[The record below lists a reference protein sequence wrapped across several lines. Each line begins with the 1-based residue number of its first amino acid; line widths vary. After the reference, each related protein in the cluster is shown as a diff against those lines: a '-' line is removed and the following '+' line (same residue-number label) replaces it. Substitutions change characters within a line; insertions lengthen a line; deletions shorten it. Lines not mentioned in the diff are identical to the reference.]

1 MNKFKVGDLVRGTK
15 NSPYNITDEK
25 MTLGEVIKVYG
36 EDESREDDIC
46 VKVLEHRRSR
56 EVGYTFLVNSQYF
69 DLVEPAPIDSAEKII
84 LSPDNAHATKIVLSP
99 DNAEDIDWLTY
110 KASRIIE
117 RLSEKSGMPI
127 ERLTSLIVIGAEK
140 LVEIEDGKEKEK

>member
-1 MNKFKVGDLVRGTK
+1 MYK
-15 NSPYNITDEK
+15 
-25 MTLGEVIKVYG
+25 
-36 EDESREDDIC
+36 EDERREDDIC
-46 VKVLEHRRSR
+46 VKVLEHRQQYGVGRTFWVKSR
-56 EVGYTFLVNSQYF
+56 YF
-69 DLVEPAPIDSAEKII
+69 EPVEPA
-84 LSPDNAHATKIVLSP
+84 HAPKIVLSP

-140 LVEIEDGKEKEK
+140 FVEIENGTGKEKGEEE

>member
-15 NSPYNITDEK
+15 NSPYNITDED
-25 MTLGEVIKVYG
+25 MTLGEVVKVYK
-36 EDESREDDIC
+36 EDECREDDIC
-46 VKVLEHRRSR
+46 VKVLEHRRQC
-56 EVGYTFLVNSQYF
+56 EVGHMFPVKSRYF
-69 DLVEPAPIDSAEKII
+69 EPVEPA
-84 LSPDNAHATKIVLSP
+84 HAPKIVLSP

-117 RLSEKSGMPI
+117 RLSEKSGMPT

-140 LVEIEDGKEKEK
+140 FVEIENGTGKGQKA

>member
-15 NSPYNITDEK
+15 NSPYNITDED
-25 MTLGEVIKVYG
+25 MTLGEVVEVYKEG
-36 EDESREDDIC
+36 EHRKDDIC
-46 VKVLEHRRSR
+46 VKVLEHRRQC
-56 EVGYTFLVNSQYF
+56 EVGYTFPVESRYF
-69 DLVEPAPIDSAEKII
+69 EPVEPA
-84 LSPDNAHATKIVLSP
+84 HAPKIVLSP

-127 ERLTSLIVIGAEK
+127 ERLIPLIVIGAEK
-140 LVEIEDGKEKEK
+140 FVEIENGTGKEKGEEE

>member
-56 EVGYTFLVNSQYF
+56 EVGYTFPVNSQYF
-69 DLVEPAPIDSAEKII
+69 DLVEPAPIDSAEKI
-84 LSPDNAHATKIVLSP
+84 VLSP
-99 DNAEDIDWLTY
+99 DNEEDIDWLTY
-110 KASRIIE
+110 KASRVVK

-127 ERLTSLIVIGAEK
+127 DRLTSLIVIGAEK
-140 LVEIEDGKEKEK
+140 LVEIENGKGKKKGKEE

>member
-1 MNKFKVGDLVRGTK
+1 MNKFQVGDLVRGTK
-15 NSPYNITDEK
+15 NSPYNITDED
-25 MTLGEVIKVYG
+25 MTLGEVVKVYK
-36 EDESREDDIC
+36 EDEHCEDDIC
-46 VKVLEHRRSR
+46 VKVLKHRQQC
-56 EVGYTFLVNSQYF
+56 EVGLTFWVKPRYF
-69 DLVEPAPIDSAEKII
+69 EPVEPA
-84 LSPDNAHATKIVLSP
+84 HAPKIVLSP

-140 LVEIEDGKEKEK
+140 FVEIENGTGKEKGEEE

>member
-15 NSPYNITDEK
+15 NSPYNITDED
-25 MTLGEVIKVYG
+25 MTLGRVTRVYE
-36 EDESREDDIC
+36 EDELYKDDIC
-46 VKVLEHRRSR
+46 VEVLEHRRSIR
-56 EVGYTFLVNSQYF
+56 EVGYDFPVNSQYF
-69 DLVEPAPIDSAEKII
+69 DLVEPAPTKSTE
-84 LSPDNAHATKIVLSP
+84 KIVLSP
-99 DNAEDIDWLTY
+99 DNAEDIDWLMY

-140 LVEIEDGKEKEK
+140 LVEIEDGKGKGEKA

>member
-15 NSPYNITDEK
+15 NRLYEITNED
-25 MTLGEVIKVYG
+25 MTLGEVVEVYKV
-36 EDESREDDIC
+36 DEHNKNDIC
-46 VKVLEHRRSR
+46 VKVLEHHRQREIGCTFSVKSR
-56 EVGYTFLVNSQYF
+56 YF
-69 DLVEPAPIDSAEKII
+69 EPVEPA
-84 LSPDNAHATKIVLSP
+84 HAPKIVLSP

-110 KASRIIE
+110 KVSRIIE

-140 LVEIEDGKEKEK
+140 FVEIENGTGKEKKK